1 MTPTDTLLQT
11 AVFGDLSRDRIAAL
25 IPAVRT
31 FSLARGQLAFAQG
44 DLADALFVVAEGQ
57 LKQFTVGRDGA
68 ELIFTIALPGDLF
81 GQVGVFDPSGR
92 RSASA
97 EAMTPSK
104 VLRIE
109 REAVLEF
116 FTDNPLAMRRMFEHL
131 SVLTRG
137 VGQTL
142 VGVAYEEIRARVAQ
156 ALVQLAVA
164 HSETTGTGLRI
175 PVKLSQATLGS
186 IVGATRENVNRA
198 LASLLASGDLSH
210 QDGFYVVHGRAALEA
225 LYNGRAT
232 QLTRSTPRDPH
243 ADGESSNP

>member
-1 MTPTDTLLQT
+1 MDPTDTLLQT
-11 AVFGDLSRDRIAAL
+11 TVFGELARERIAAL
-25 IPAVRT
+25 LPAVRT
-31 FSLARGQLAFAQG
+31 LALARGQLAFAEG

-57 LKQFTVGRDGA
+57 LKQFTIGRDGA
-68 ELIFTIALPGDLF
+68 ELIFTLALPGDLF

-97 EAMTPSK
+97 EAMVPSS

-109 REAVLEF
+109 REPVLEF

-131 SVLTRG
+131 SALTRG

-156 ALVQLAVA
+156 ALVQLAAA
-164 HSETTGTGLRI
+164 HSESTGTGLRI
-175 PVKLSQATLGS
+175 PVRLSQATLGS

-198 LASLLASGDLSH
+198 LASLLAAGDVSH
-210 QDGFYVVHGRAALEA
+210 QDGFYVVHRRAALEA
-225 LYNGRAT
+225 LGIGQAT
-232 QLTRSTPRDPH
+232 PPERMSHRVIHPKD
-243 ADGESSNP
+243 